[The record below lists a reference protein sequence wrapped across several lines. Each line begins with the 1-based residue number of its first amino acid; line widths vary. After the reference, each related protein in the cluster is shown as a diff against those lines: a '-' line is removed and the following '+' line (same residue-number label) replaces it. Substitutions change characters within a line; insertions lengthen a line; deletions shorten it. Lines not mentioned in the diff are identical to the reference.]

1 MHYVDGFVL
10 PVPNDNIEAY
20 RRLARKAGKVWM
32 EYGAL
37 AYMEC
42 IGDDVPPGKS
52 TSFAKSV
59 KLKADE
65 TVVFSWIVYKSRAH
79 RDRVNKLVMAVRA
92 SPAWTPNRCRST
104 ASACS
109 GAASRVWSNSEAPA
123 QAKR

>member
-10 PVPNDNIEAY
+10 PVPNHNIEAY

-79 RDRVNKLVMAVRA
+79 RDRVNKLVMADPRIA
-92 SPAWTPNRCRST
+92 
-104 ASACS
+104 
-109 GAASRVWSNSEAPA
+109 GMD
-123 QAKR
+123 AKSMPFDGKRMFWGGFKGLVEL